1 MPNAIPRLSSFTAQ
15 AEDDAAD
22 TFAARR
28 RRFTELFRI
37 ALRHRL
43 LPFGRLDF
51 SRNPATSDLRRSQAE
66 HVRLALEEAGGGFV
80 KMGQLLSTR
89 DDLLPEEWM
98 DGLAHLQKNVR
109 PADPDAIRALLEHEL
124 GAPVDDVFASFD
136 PQPVAAA
143 SIAQVHRARLSDG
156 TGVAVK
162 VQRPGIGPVVRRDVA
177 IALRITRLIAR
188 SSPQARQIG
197 VEDVAVQYAA
207 DLIRQIDFRQELTNL
222 LGLRANQLRSAR
234 ADEVRLPAAY
244 PALSSAKVLV
254 MEFLEGDTL
263 SAIRATGGKRD
274 LDEPMRNVLRA
285 FLRQIVFD
293 GLYHADLHPGNII
306 LLPDGTPAL
315 IDFGSSGRLD
325 LAIRDTVQELLLA
338 YLQGDTQ
345 GVADGI
351 LRMAPLPDPQDE
363 DGFRRDVSRFVTNE
377 LGPGA
382 RIGVETVDA
391 AVDMF
396 AGYRLRVP
404 ADFVA
409 AARGLAIFEGTLRS
423 LSPDFDLLEESRTLA
438 VEQVRDQLRP
448 ATIGRLVGREVLGVV
463 PALRRLPRRID
474 RVGDALERGNLS
486 INIRLFGDR
495 RDRRLVAGLIRR
507 ILLVVFG
514 AGAGLLALVYLARP
528 ITHGV
533 ISSATAGFLLAG
545 AAAVLLVWAGVDAAR
560 ARRDR

>member
-1 MPNAIPRLSSFTAQ
+1 
-15 AEDDAAD
+15 
-22 TFAARR
+22 
-28 RRFTELFRI
+28 
-37 ALRHRL
+37 
-43 LPFGRLDF
+43 
-51 SRNPATSDLRRSQAE
+51 
-66 HVRLALEEAGGGFV
+66 
-80 KMGQLLSTR
+80 MGQLLSTR

-98 DGLAHLQKNVR
+98 AGLAHLQKNVR
-109 PADPDAIRALLEHEL
+109 PEDAAAIAGLLEQEL
-124 GAPVDDVFASFD
+124 GAPVAEVFASFD
-136 PQPVAAA
+136 TEPVAAA
-143 SIAQVHRARLSDG
+143 SIAQVHRARLTDG
-156 TGVAVK
+156 TAVAVK

-177 IALRITRLIAR
+177 IALRVTRLIAR
-188 SSPQARQIG
+188 SSAQARQIG
-197 VEDVAVQYAA
+197 VEDVAAQYAA
-207 DLIRQIDFRQELTNL
+207 DLLRQIDFRQELTNL
-222 LGLRANQLRSAR
+222 VGLRSNQLRSVR
-234 ADEVRLPAAY
+234 PDEVRLPAPY
-244 PALSSAKVLV
+244 PALSSGKVLV

-263 SAIRATGGKRD
+263 SAIRAAGTSRD
-274 LDEPMRNVLRA
+274 LDEPMRRVLRA

-351 LRMAPLPDPQDE
+351 LRMAPLPDRVDE
-363 DGFRRDVSRFVTNE
+363 DAFRRDVGRFVTNE

-423 LSPDFDLLEESRTLA
+423 LSPDFDLLDESRVLA
-438 VEQVRDQLRP
+438 EEQIRDQLRP
-448 ATIGRLVGREVLGVV
+448 ETIARLVGREVLGVV
-463 PALRRLPRRID
+463 PALRRLPRRVD
-474 RVGDALERGNLS
+474 RIGDAIEHGNLS
-486 INIRLFGDR
+486 VNIRLFGDR
-495 RDRRLVAGLIRR
+495 RDRAMVAGLIRR

-514 AGAGLLALVYLARP
+514 AGAGVLALTYLVRP
-528 ITHGV
+528 PTQGV
-533 ISSATAGFLLAG
+533 ISTATAGFLLIG
-545 AAAVLLVWAGVDAAR
+545 ASVFLLAWAAIDAGV
-560 ARRDR
+560 ARRRR